1 MELTNN
7 IYFDDLIKNNIFSY
21 LPKNKFKKGQF
32 YTPMNFYDYELH
44 DTVVEDYKFI
54 ITKMTKHFIF
64 EKNQLQPDE
73 EPLIFK
79 KKIKVD
85 KEGEYIKF
93 IDSFKINKNESLL
106 YLNTCIFLTALFKDL
121 NFKIIKKILKN

>member
-7 IYFDDLIKNNIFSY
+7 IYFDDLIKNKIFSY
-21 LPKNKFKKGQF
+21 LPINKFKEGQF

-64 EKNQLQPDE
+64 LKFNYNPTKNL
-73 EPLIFK
+73 
-79 KKIKVD
+79 
-85 KEGEYIKF
+85 
-93 IDSFKINKNESLL
+93 
-106 YLNTCIFLTALFKDL
+106 
-121 NFKIIKKILKN
+121 

>member
-1 MELTNN
+1 
-7 IYFDDLIKNNIFSY
+7 
-21 LPKNKFKKGQF
+21 
-32 YTPMNFYDYELH
+32 MNFYDYELH

-64 EKNQLQPDE
+64 LKIQLQPDE

-93 IDSFKINKNESLL
+93 IDSFNVNKNESLL
-106 YLNTCIFLTALFKDL
+106 YLNTRLFFNCPFFRPAFL
-121 NFKIIKKILKN
+121 NIKKKYLKN

>member
-1 MELTNN
+1 MEINNN
-7 IYFDDLIKNNIFSY
+7 IYFDDLIKNTIFSY
-21 LPKNKFKKGQF
+21 LPKNKFKEGQF
-32 YTPMNFYDYELH
+32 YTPMNFYDYELC

-64 EKNQLQPDE
+64 LKIQLQPDE

-79 KKIKVD
+79 KKIKID

-93 IDSFKINKNESLL
+93 IDSFNVNKNESLL
-106 YLNTCIFLTALFKDL
+106 YLNTFLFFNCPFFRPEFL
-121 NFKIIKKILKN
+121 NNKKNT